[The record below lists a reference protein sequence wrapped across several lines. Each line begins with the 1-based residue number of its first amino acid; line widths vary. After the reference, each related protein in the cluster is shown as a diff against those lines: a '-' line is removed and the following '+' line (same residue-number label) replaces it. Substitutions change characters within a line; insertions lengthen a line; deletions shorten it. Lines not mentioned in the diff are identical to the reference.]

1 MIKAAVALASNKKV
15 RKFLGGVLA
24 AVLSP
29 VIVVMVLLCSLGTG
43 AAQHNVSAVRLCF
56 DSGTIPE
63 DVPAEYRAHIE
74 EMRGCFALLDGAVD
88 EVNRHTEDGQSL
100 DAVRIKAIFYALF
113 FGEEAPGRRDC
124 RRFVDCF
131 VDYETRTQTV
141 TWTDD
146 GGNEHEREEVYAVA
160 VPVEN
165 LAEVYQK
172 ISAALSLEVSA
183 DQQANAE
190 SVYQLAQHE

>member
-15 RKFLGGVLA
+15 QKFLAGVLA

-43 AAQHNVSAVRLCF
+43 AAQHNVSAVQLCF
-56 DSGTIPE
+56 GGGAIPE

-74 EMRGCFALLDGAVD
+74 EMRACFALLDSTVD

-100 DAVRIKAIFYALF
+100 DVIRVKAIFYALF
-113 FGEEAPGRRDC
+113 FGDEVPGRRDC
-124 RRFVDCF
+124 RQFADCF
-131 VDYETRTQTV
+131 VDYETRTRTV

-146 GGNEHEREEVYAVA
+146 GGNEHEREEVCTVA